1 MEERRRTPRHRV
13 HSAMVLDDGAVF
25 HAGVA
30 RDISEGGLYFETPAP
45 LAVGAAVQVSPLER
59 PGLEV
64 RARVVRAGDDPGFG
78 LALEDRPELIAQ
90 LMATVVGDRPRAN
103 RPMPRRPTIP
113 PGQSGTS

>member
-13 HSAMVLDDGAVF
+13 HSAMVLDDGAMF

-45 LAVGAAVQVSPLER
+45 LVVGSVVQVSPLER

-64 RARVVRAGDDPGFG
+64 RARIVRAGDDSGFG
-78 LALEDRPELIAQ
+78 LVLDDGPERVARL
-90 LMATVVGDRPRAN
+90 LATVVGDRPRAA
-103 RPMPRRPTIP
+103 RPIPRRPTIP